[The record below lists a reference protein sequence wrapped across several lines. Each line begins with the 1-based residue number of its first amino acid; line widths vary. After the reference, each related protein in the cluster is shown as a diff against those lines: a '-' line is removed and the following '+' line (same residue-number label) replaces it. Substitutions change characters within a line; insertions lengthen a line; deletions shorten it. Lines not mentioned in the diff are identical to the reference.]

1 MFEGL
6 NIKKKKKKKI
16 KFNKL
21 LCKLWLIDICIPN
34 SALDMLKQDSV
45 AAVKFYGGVLRK
57 RRIKKSIK
65 RHCLIIRT
73 SH

>member
-6 NIKKKKKKKI
+6 NIKKKKKKI

-45 AAVKFYGGVLRK
+45 AAVKF
-57 RRIKKSIK
+57 
-65 RHCLIIRT
+65 
-73 SH
+73 

>member
-6 NIKKKKKKKI
+6 NIKKKKKI

-21 LCKLWLIDICIPN
+21 LCKLWLIDICIRN

-45 AAVKFYGGVLRK
+45 AAVKF
-57 RRIKKSIK
+57 
-65 RHCLIIRT
+65 
-73 SH
+73 